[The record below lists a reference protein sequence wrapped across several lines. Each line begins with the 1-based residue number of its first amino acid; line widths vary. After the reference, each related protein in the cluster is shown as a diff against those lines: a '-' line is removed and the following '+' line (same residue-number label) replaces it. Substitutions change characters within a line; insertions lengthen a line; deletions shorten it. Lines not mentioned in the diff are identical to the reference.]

1 MVKLNRRV
9 AALRPS
15 ATMAAEARATE
26 LKEAGVNVISLA
38 AGEPDFDTPE
48 RIKEAARRA
57 MAAGQTKYTPVGGI
71 SQLKKTICLKLRRDN
86 GLDYE
91 VPEVMASAGGK
102 QGAFNVIA
110 TLFDEGDE
118 VIIPTPAWVSFA
130 EMVRLSGAEP
140 KLVRASEAHGFR
152 LTAQDLR
159 GALTSR
165 SRGIIINSPCNP
177 TGAVYREE
185 HLRAL
190 SQVLLEAGIWVLCD
204 DVYEHMTYD
213 NPAPHLFKIEPR
225 LKEHG
230 IVLNSLSK
238 TYAMTGWR
246 LGIVA
251 GPREVVTAVQ
261 RLQGQNS
268 GNPNSIAQVA
278 AIEAI
283 GGPQDEVATMVAE
296 FRARRDFVVERIRTL
311 PGFSLPNVPDGAFY
325 AFPNVTP
332 LLSAKWKNA
341 PLTDG
346 DGVARMLLDEAQV
359 ALVGGNDFGA
369 PEHVRISYATS
380 MANLREAFDR
390 IERVVQRML
399 GA

>member
-1 MVKLNRRV
+1 MFKLNRRV

-26 LKEAGVNVISLA
+26 LKEAGVDVISLA

-48 RIKEAARRA
+48 RIKEAARQA

-71 SQLKKTICLKLRRDN
+71 SRLKQAICLKLKRDN

-91 VPEVMASAGGK
+91 VSQVMASAGGK

-130 EMVRLSGAEP
+130 EMVRLSGAQP
-140 KLVRASEAHGFR
+140 KLVRAAEAQGFR

-159 GALTSR
+159 GALTSK

-213 NPAPHLFKIEPR
+213 SRAPHLFKIEPR
-225 LKEHG
+225 LKERG

-251 GPREVVTAVQ
+251 GPREVVTAVT

-268 GNPNSIAQVA
+268 GNPNSIAQA
-278 AIEAI
+278 AAVEAI

-296 FRARRDFVVERIRTL
+296 FRARRDFVVERVRSL

-332 LLSAKWKNA
+332 LLNVKWKDA
-341 PLTDG
+341 PLSDG

-390 IERVVQRML
+390 IERVVRKML

>member
-26 LKEAGVNVISLA
+26 LKEAGVDVVSLA

-48 RIKEAARRA
+48 RIKEAARKA
-57 MAAGQTKYTPVGGI
+57 MAAGQTKYTPASGT
-71 SQLKKTICLKLRRDN
+71 SKFKQALCLKLKRDN

-91 VPEVMASAGGK
+91 PAEVMGSAGGK
-102 QGAFNVIA
+102 QGAFNTIA

-140 KLVRASEAHGFR
+140 KLVPASEKEGFR

-159 GALTSR
+159 NALTPK
-165 SRGIIINSPCNP
+165 SRGIILNSPCNP
-177 TGAVYREE
+177 TGAVYGEE
-185 HLRAL
+185 HLR
-190 SQVLLEAGIWVLCD
+190 SISRVLLEASLWVLSD
-204 DVYEHMTYD
+204 DVYEHMAYD
-213 NPAPHLFKIEPR
+213 GGVAHLFRIEPR

-246 LGIVA
+246 VGMVA
-251 GPREVVTAVQ
+251 GPREVIGAVA

-268 GNPNSIAQVA
+268 GNPNSIAQAA
-278 AIEAI
+278 AIEALT
-283 GGPQDEVATMVAE
+283 GPQDEVGTMVAE
-296 FRARRDFVVERIRTL
+296 FRTRRNFVVDRVRSL

-325 AFPNVTP
+325 AFPSVTP
-332 LLSAKWKNA
+332 LLSAKWKGTE
-341 PLTDG
+341 LKDG

-359 ALVGGNDFGA
+359 ALVGGTDFGA

-380 MANLREAFDR
+380 MANLAEAFNR
-390 IERVVQRML
+390 IERAVRKLL

>member
-48 RIKEAARRA
+48 RIKEAARQA

-71 SQLKKTICLKLRRDN
+71 SRLKEAICMKLKRDN

-91 VPEVMASAGGK
+91 VSQVMASAGGK

-140 KLVRASEAHGFR
+140 KLVRAAEAHGFR

-213 NPAPHLFKIEPR
+213 SPAPHLFKIEPR
-225 LKEHG
+225 LKERG

-251 GPREVVTAVQ
+251 GPREVVTAVT

-268 GNPNSIAQVA
+268 GNPNSIAQA
-278 AIEAI
+278 AAVEAI

-296 FRARRDFVVERIRTL
+296 FRARRDFVVERVRSL

-332 LLSAKWKNA
+332 LLRAKWKDA

-380 MANLREAFDR
+380 MANLSEAFDR
-390 IERVVQRML
+390 IERVVQKML

>member
-1 MVKLNRRV
+1 MLKLNRRV

-26 LKEAGVNVISLA
+26 LKEAGVDVISLA

-57 MAAGQTKYTPVGGI
+57 MASGQTKYTPVSGT
-71 SQLKKTICLKLRRDN
+71 SRLKQAICAKLKRDN

-91 VPEVMASAGGK
+91 PAQVMASAGGK
-102 QGAFNVIA
+102 QGAFNTIA

-130 EMVRLSGAEP
+130 EMVRLSGAQP
-140 KLVRASEAHGFR
+140 RLVPAPEGQGFR
-152 LTAQDLR
+152 LGAQDLR
-159 GALTSR
+159 AALSAN

-177 TGAVYREE
+177 TGAAYREE
-185 HLRAL
+185 HLRAI
-190 SQVLLEAGIWVLCD
+190 SRVLLEAGLWVLCD

-213 NPAPHLFKIEPR
+213 GRPPHLFTIEPR
-225 LKEHG
+225 LRERG

-251 GPREVVTAVQ
+251 GPREVISAVA

-268 GNPNSIAQVA
+268 GNPNSIAQAA

-283 GGPQDEVATMVAE
+283 TGPQDEVAAMVAE
-296 FRARRDFVVERIRTL
+296 FRRRRDFVVERVRAL

-332 LLSAKWKNA
+332 LLGVKWKGE
-341 PLTDG
+341 PLGDG

-369 PEHVRISYATS
+369 PQHVRISYATS
-380 MANLREAFDR
+380 MANLSEAFNR
-390 IERVVQRML
+390 IERVVRRML

>member
-48 RIKEAARRA
+48 RIKEAARQA
-57 MAAGQTKYTPVGGI
+57 MAAGQTKYTPVGG
-71 SQLKKTICLKLRRDN
+71 SSRLKQALCLKLKRDN

-91 VPEVMASAGGK
+91 PAEVMASAGGK
-102 QGAFNVIA
+102 QGAFNTIA

-130 EMVRLSGAEP
+130 EMVRLAGAEP
-140 KLVRASEAHGFR
+140 KLVPAPEKHGFR
-152 LTAQDLR
+152 IGTQDLR
-159 GALTSR
+159 NALTSKT
-165 SRGIIINSPCNP
+165 RGIILNSPCNP

-185 HLRAL
+185 HLGAL
-190 SQVLLEAGIWVLCD
+190 SKVLLEAGLWVLCD

-213 NPAPHLFKIEPR
+213 GGVTHLFRVEPR
-225 LKEHG
+225 LRERG

-246 LGIVA
+246 LGMVA
-251 GPREVVTAVQ
+251 GPREVMQAVS

-268 GNPNSIAQVA
+268 GNPNSIAQAA
-278 AIEAI
+278 AIEALT
-283 GGPQDEVATMVAE
+283 GAQDEVVTMVAE
-296 FRARRDFVVERIRTL
+296 FRTRRNFVVERIRSL

-325 AFPNVTP
+325 AFPSVTP
-332 LLSAKWKNA
+332 LLSARWKDA
-341 PLTDG
+341 PLKDG
-346 DGVARMLLDEAQV
+346 DGVAAMLLDQAQV

-369 PEHVRISYATS
+369 PDHVRISYATS
-380 MANLREAFDR
+380 MTNLREAFDR
-390 IERVVQRML
+390 IERVVRKML

>member
-48 RIKEAARRA
+48 RIKEAARQA
-57 MAAGQTKYTPVGGI
+57 MAAGQTKYTPVGG
-71 SQLKKTICLKLRRDN
+71 SSRLKQALCLKLKRDN

-91 VPEVMASAGGK
+91 PAEVMASAGGK
-102 QGAFNVIA
+102 QGAFNTIA

-130 EMVRLSGAEP
+130 EMVRLAGAEP
-140 KLVRASEAHGFR
+140 KLVPAPEKHGFR
-152 LTAQDLR
+152 IGAQDLR
-159 GALTSR
+159 TALTSKT
-165 SRGIIINSPCNP
+165 RGIILNSPCNP

-185 HLRAL
+185 HLGAL
-190 SQVLLEAGIWVLCD
+190 SKVLLEAGLWVLCD

-213 NPAPHLFKIEPR
+213 GGVTHLFRVEPR
-225 LKEHG
+225 LRERG

-246 LGIVA
+246 LGMVA
-251 GPREVVTAVQ
+251 GPREVMQAVS

-268 GNPNSIAQVA
+268 GNPNSIAQAA
-278 AIEAI
+278 AIEALT
-283 GGPQDEVATMVAE
+283 GAQDEVVTMVAE
-296 FRARRDFVVERIRTL
+296 FRTRRNFVVERIRSL

-325 AFPNVTP
+325 AFPSVTP
-332 LLSAKWKNA
+332 LLSARWKDA
-341 PLTDG
+341 PLKDG
-346 DGVARMLLDEAQV
+346 DGVAAMLLDQAQV

-369 PEHVRISYATS
+369 PDHVRISYATS
-380 MANLREAFDR
+380 MTNLREAFDR
-390 IERVVQRML
+390 IERVVKKML

>member
-26 LKEAGVNVISLA
+26 LKEAGVDVISLA

-48 RIKEAARRA
+48 RIKEAARQA

-71 SQLKKTICLKLRRDN
+71 SRLKQAICLKLKRDN

-91 VPEVMASAGGK
+91 VSQVMASAGGK

-130 EMVRLSGAEP
+130 EMVRLSGAQP
-140 KLVRASEAHGFR
+140 KLVRASEAQGFR

-159 GALTSR
+159 GALTSK

-213 NPAPHLFKIEPR
+213 SRAPHLFKIEPR
-225 LKEHG
+225 LKERG

-251 GPREVVTAVQ
+251 GPREVVAAVS

-268 GNPNSIAQVA
+268 GNPNSIAQA
-278 AIEAI
+278 AAVEAI
-283 GGPQDEVATMVAE
+283 GGPQDEVAAMVAE
-296 FRARRDFVVERIRTL
+296 FRARRNFVVERVRSL

-332 LLSAKWKNA
+332 LLSVRCKGA

-380 MANLREAFDR
+380 MGNLHEALDR
-390 IERVVQRML
+390 IERVVRKML

>member
-1 MVKLNRRV
+1 MVKLNHRV
-9 AALRPS
+9 AALKPS

-48 RIKEAARRA
+48 RIKEAARTA

-71 SQLKKTICLKLRRDN
+71 TRLKQAICAKLKRDN

-91 VPEVMASAGGK
+91 PAQVMASAGGK

-130 EMVRLSGAEP
+130 EMVRLSGAQP
-140 KLVRASEAHGFR
+140 KLVAASETHGFR
-152 LTAQDLR
+152 LTPQELR
-159 GALTSR
+159 AGLTSR

-185 HLRAL
+185 DLRAL
-190 SQVLLEAGIWVLCD
+190 SQVLLDAGIWVLCD
-204 DVYEHMTYD
+204 DVYEHMTYG
-213 NPAPHLFKIEPR
+213 PRAPHLFAIEPGLR
-225 LKEHG
+225 ERG

-246 LGIVA
+246 LGILA
-251 GPREVVTAVQ
+251 GPREVVTAVT

-268 GNPNSIAQVA
+268 GNPNSITQA
-278 AIEAI
+278 AAVEAI
-283 GGPQDEVATMVAE
+283 SGPQDEVAAMVTE
-296 FRARRDFVVERIRTL
+296 FRARRDFVVERVRSL

-332 LLSAKWKNA
+332 LLAVKWKGE
-341 PLTDG
+341 PLKDG

-380 MANLREAFDR
+380 TANLREAFDR
-390 IERVVQRML
+390 IEGVLRKML